1 MSGCSAMDDL
11 DRLLAE
17 TLHRAAVHAPADN
30 GLLAIVHRRS
40 DRRHRRRI
48 ATTLVALAVA
58 LALAVPAMVRLERRT
73 PENVVSGVPAVHLVA
88 GWTAPV
94 FPYTLPASAGLK
106 APVASMDGGD
116 LIGFFEATEQRHH
129 ADTTVTVSSAKP
141 SFTGPAAETTVQVR
155 GQPGTLRTVDV
166 QPAEQLTLVWREPS
180 GRWITLAT
188 DDTYREQQVVGL
200 ADDLTPA
207 SVPVR
212 PPFRLDLTP
221 DGFVTDTV
229 TESTMTFRAPAGE
242 MAGEMKVVLRGQR
255 PLVGA
260 DRTVGSY
267 PASLTRGASGAVLDV
282 DVTDWQATLEVTVD
296 LGIPMS
302 DSDLLRFAAGVH
314 ILNRSNPR

>member
-1 MSGCSAMDDL
+1 MDDL

-17 TLHRAAVHAPADN
+17 TLHRAAVYAPADD
-30 GLLAIVHRRS
+30 GLLATVHRRS

-48 ATTLVALAVA
+48 ATTLVAVAVA

-73 PENVVSGVPAVHLVA
+73 PENVVSVAPAVHLVA

-116 LIGFFEATEQRHH
+116 LTGFFEATEQRHH
-129 ADTTVTVSSAKP
+129 ADTTVTVSSAEP
-141 SFTGPAAETTVQVR
+141 SFTGPAAETTVEVR

-166 QPAEQLTLVWREPS
+166 QPAKQLTLFWREPD

-188 DDTYREQQVVGL
+188 DDTYGKQQVVGL
-200 ADDLTPA
+200 ADDLAPA

-212 PPFRLDLTP
+212 PPFRLDLNP
-221 DGFVTDTV
+221 AGFATDTV
-229 TESTMTFRAPAGE
+229 TESTMAFRAPAGE
-242 MAGEMKVVLRGQR
+242 VRVVLRKHR

-267 PASLTRGASGAVLDV
+267 PASLTRGESGVTLDV

-296 LGIPMS
+296 PGITIS
-302 DSDLLRFAAGVH
+302 DGDLLRFAAGVH
-314 ILNRSNPR
+314 ILNRSNPQ